1 MSVIDPTKNTGII
14 IDDFINY
21 AQGHL
26 STLSGVVYVT
36 SIYPPGPPPA
46 PGIVTWQGYN
56 VQGARRSEQLGTQ
69 EEQDTPEGDDPPVV
83 EKKEADEY
91 SERNDFIHQKDED
104 IIPANEEPNFTVTV
118 NTDVEPQENKL
129 KVIADDPGPFYK
141 PKFVPKRVIIQ
152 STGTNSGDGG
162 GPPPPPTPPPPKIF
176 GKVGAQAMPGAPD
189 FREKYKN
196 AFIPL
201 EAMVGVEKGSRDR
214 YKYKGTGGWMLLH
227 PDAADAYFKLKAF
240 AKTQNI
246 SWTVTS
252 AYRDYEHQKSLGS
265 SSTVAKPGSS
275 PHGWGMALDFS
286 ELYAQVDG
294 SGNPAINRAG
304 REKSSLYRWMSN
316 NAPKYG
322 WYNPYRLADGSGV
335 DEMWHWEYWGHYVT
349 YTGSDAVAG
358 DGVFITYNIE
368 KDLPA
373 MIVWGGID
381 YATPNWMA
389 TQIPQT
395 LKNSKKIVIAPYTV
409 PLETIQSKW
418 KGIKIGS
425 VCGFSAGGQQA
436 WRHAGTVP
444 FTGLIDPSTTADHV
458 AKAQKWSNVIMLY
471 NNKNWG
477 GKYAG
482 VGDRQVEA
490 AAKMEGS
497 VVKKEIAHSAMPAEF
512 FRLYGHKL

>member
-14 IDDFINY
+14 VDDFITY

-26 STLSGVVYVT
+26 STVSGLVYVT
-36 SIYPPGPPPA
+36 ALYPPGPPPA

-56 VQGARRSEQLGTQ
+56 VAGARKSEELGTA
-69 EEQDTPEGDDPPVV
+69 EEQDTAETDDPPPV
-83 EKKEADEY
+83 ERKEAEEHA
-91 SERNDFIHQKDED
+91 ERNDMVHTPDPTLVPESEFGDYTPSVD
-104 IIPANEEPNFTVTV
+104 LTVTE
-118 NTDVEPQENKL
+118 TKTIEIVEP
-129 KVIADDPGPFYK
+129 PPTFPR
-141 PKFVPKRVIIQ
+141 PKFTPKKFVVK
-152 STGTNSGDGG
+152 STGTHADDNIGGGDG
-162 GPPPPPTPPPPKIF
+162 GPPPKIY
-176 GKVGAQAMPGAPD
+176 GKVGEQAMPGAPD
-189 FREKYKN
+189 FKEKYKN

-201 EAMVGVEKGSRDR
+201 DAMIGVEKGAKDR
-214 YKYKGTGGWMLLH
+214 YKYKGEGGWYLLH
-227 PDAADAYFKLKAF
+227 PDAANAYFKMKEQALKD
-240 AKTQNI
+240 KI
-246 SWTVTS
+246 SWTVSS
-252 AYRDYEHQKSLGS
+252 AYRDLEHQKSLGS
-265 SSTVAKPGSS
+265 GSTVAKAGSS

-286 ELYAQVDG
+286 ELWAQVNG
-294 SGNPAINRAG
+294 SGSPEINKAG

-316 NAPKYG
+316 NGAKYG
-322 WYNPYRLADGSGV
+322 WYNPYRLADNSGT

-349 YTGSDAVAG
+349 FTGSDEVAG

-389 TQIPQT
+389 LQIPQT

-409 PLETIQSKW
+409 PLETIQAKY

-436 WRHAGTVP
+436 WKAAGTVP
-444 FTGLIDPSTTADHV
+444 FTGLIDPSTTAAHV
-458 AKAQKWSNVIMLY
+458 TTATNWSNVVMLY
-471 NNKNWG
+471 NNNNWA

-490 AAKMEGS
+490 AAKMQGS
-497 VVKKEIAHSAMPAEF
+497 ALKKEIAHSAMPAEF
-512 FRLYGHKL
+512 FRLYSHKL